1 MASPLQCL
9 VHDDGRYQKSFELF
23 LERSSEHQAMR
34 DFILNTLPDIVAS
47 VGNGKSQLNVIG
59 VGSGAG
65 KIDLEMIS
73 QLRLKHPGVL
83 VDNEVVEPSSQQLH
97 NYKVMVN
104 QKPDLDYIKFTWNK
118 MTASEFEEQWRQ
130 NNITKKADFI
140 HMVQVLYY
148 VKDPGATI
156 NFFQSLLDKNGKLL
170 ILLVSG
176 DSGWGKL
183 WETFRSQLCNTEIS
197 QCVTTADIKS
207 LLDARRV
214 PYKSYELQ
222 SHMDITECFT
232 DGDETGELMLDFL
245 TEVLHFSKT
254 ASPELRQGVL
264 RLLRDPQ
271 CSLEK
276 EGRVLFNNNLGVI
289 VVDALS

>member
-9 VHDDGRYQKSFELF
+9 VHDDERYQKAFQLF
-23 LERSSEHQAMR
+23 LDCSSEHESMR
-34 DFILNTLPDIVAS
+34 DFIRNTLPDMMSS
-47 VGNGKSQLNVIG
+47 VGNGKSQINVIG

-83 VDNEVVEPSSQQLH
+83 VDNEVVEPNSQQLH

-104 QKPDLDYIKFTWNK
+104 QKSDLGYIKFTWNK
-118 MTASEFEEQWRQ
+118 MTASEFEEHWRQ

-140 HMVQVLYY
+140 HMIQVLYY

-156 NFFQSLLDKNGKLL
+156 SFFQSLLDKNGKLL
-170 ILLVSG
+170 ILLASG
-176 DSGWGKL
+176 DSGWANLGK
-183 WETFRSQLCNTEIS
+183 TFRSQLCNTEIS
-197 QCVTTADIKS
+197 QCVSTADIKS

-271 CSLEK
+271 CSVEK
-276 EGRVLFNNNLGVI
+276 EGRVLFNNDQGII
-289 VVDALS
+289 VLDALC

>member
-1 MASPLQCL
+1 MSL
-9 VHDDGRYQKSFELF
+9 ELGVGQGTALHF
-23 LERSSEHQAMR
+23 HQTAC
-34 DFILNTLPDIVAS
+34 DVITQDHSDPIH
-47 VGNGKSQLNVIG
+47 SQLWMHT
-59 VGSGAG
+59 SGHFTLKG